1 MSSSGLNGNPVASVE
16 APPQTRRVNRRKNAL
31 LARLDPSERR
41 RLSRYLEPFSLRFGQ
56 TLYEPHEEI
65 DYVYFPE
72 SGVISLVV
80 VLEHGGVIETGIIGS
95 EGMAGLAVFLGMP
108 SGHWRAVCQVAAEGV
123 RLNAA
128 VLRRERQRG
137 GAFNTLLLR
146 YTYAVVGMVSHSA
159 ACNRAH
165 SVEERLSRWLLMT
178 HDRIDGDEMALT
190 QKFLAMMLG
199 VHRPSVNIAGAALQS
214 AGLIN
219 YTRGRI
225 TVTDRLGLERTACE
239 CYRKINEEFARAM
252 GV

>member
-1 MSSSGLNGNPVASVE
+1 MSPGGLNRNLLLRSR
-16 APPQTRRVNRRKNAL
+16 PPLETRRVNRKNGL
-31 LARLDPSERR
+31 LSRLGPSERR
-41 RLSRYLEPFSLRFGQ
+41 RLSRYFEPFSLRFGQ
-56 TLYEPHEEI
+56 TLYEPHQDIEH
-65 DYVYFPE
+65 VYFPE

-80 VLEHGGVIETGIIGS
+80 VLEHGGVIETGIIGN
-95 EGMAGLAVFLGMP
+95 EGMAGLAVFLGMS
-108 SGHWRAVCQVAAEGV
+108 SGHWRAVCQVASEGV
-123 RLNAA
+123 RLDAA

-137 GAFNTLLLR
+137 GALNDLLLR

-199 VHRPSVNIAGAALQS
+199 VHRPSVNTAGAALQS
-214 AGLIN
+214 SGLIR

-225 TVTDRLGLERTACE
+225 TVTNRAGLERNACE

-252 GV
+252 AV

>member
-1 MSSSGLNGNPVASVE
+1 MSSSGLSRNAVASVR
-16 APPQTRRVNRRKNAL
+16 APPQTVCVNRRKNAI
-31 LARLDPSERR
+31 LARLDHSEHR
-41 RLSRYLEPFSLRFGQ
+41 RLSRYLKPFSLRFGQ
-56 TLYEPHEEI
+56 TLYEPHKEI

-80 VLEHGGVIETGIIGS
+80 VLEQGVIETGVVGN

-108 SGHWRAVCQVAAEGV
+108 SAHWRAVCQVATDGL
-123 RLNAA
+123 RLDSAA
-128 VLRRERQRG
+128 LRRERRRG
-137 GAFNTLLLR
+137 GPFNDLLLR
-146 YTYAVVGMVSHSA
+146 YTHAVVTMVSHSA

-178 HDRIDGDEMALT
+178 HDRIEGDEMALT

-199 VHRPSVNIAGAALQS
+199 VHRPSVNVAGAALQS
-214 AGLIN
+214 AGLIK

-225 TVTDRLGLERTACE
+225 TVTNRLGLERTACE

-252 GV
+252 AI

>member
-1 MSSSGLNGNPVASVE
+1 MSSSGLSRNAVASVPT
-16 APPQTRRVNRRKNAL
+16 PPQTIYVNGRQNGI
-31 LARLDPSERR
+31 LARLDHSEHR

-65 DYVYFPE
+65 GHVYFPE

-80 VLEHGGVIETGIIGS
+80 VLEQGGVIETGIVGN

-108 SGHWRAVCQVAAEGV
+108 STHWRAVCQVPSEGL
-123 RLNAA
+123 RLESA
-128 VLRRERQRG
+128 VLRRERRRG
-137 GAFNTLLLR
+137 GPFNDLLLR
-146 YTYAVVGMVSHSA
+146 YTHAVVTMVSHSA

-178 HDRIDGDEMALT
+178 HDRIEGDEMALT
-190 QKFLAMMLG
+190 QQFLAMMLG
-199 VHRPSVNIAGAALQS
+199 VHRPSVNVAGAALQN
-214 AGLIN
+214 AGLIK

-225 TVTDRLGLERTACE
+225 TVTDRLGLERTTCE

-252 GV
+252 AV